1 MIQVVEG
8 RIDVEPGL
16 SLVASLLD
24 ELRSRYGEEDDDAP
38 SADDL
43 APPTG
48 LFFVALREGEAVG
61 CGGVKHFADGIG
73 EVKRMYVAPAARR
86 TGVAR
91 AVLAQV
97 EAEGRRRGYREL
109 RLETGT
115 LQPEA
120 IALYASVGFELIPC
134 WGIYEHFPLSRCMA
148 KSLPPAN
155 LPG

>member
-1 MIQVVEG
+1 VIQVIEG

-16 SLVASLLD
+16 SLVAALLD

-43 APPTG
+43 APPKG
-48 LFFVALREGEAVG
+48 SFYVAVREGEAVG
-61 CGGVKHFADGIG
+61 CGGIKHFADDIG
-73 EVKRMYVAPAARR
+73 EVKRMYVIPTARR

-97 EAEGRRRGYREL
+97 EDEGRRRGYREL

-148 KSLPPAN
+148 KVLS
-155 LPG
+155 

>member
-1 MIQVVEG
+1 VIQVVEG

-16 SLVASLLD
+16 SLVAALLD
-24 ELRSRYGEEDDDAP
+24 ELRSLYDDEDDDAP

-43 APPTG
+43 APPSG

-61 CGGVKHFADGIG
+61 CGGIKHFAEGIG
-73 EVKRMYVAPAARR
+73 EVKRMYVIPAARR

-91 AVLAQV
+91 AVLVEV

-120 IALYASVGFELIPC
+120 IALYASVGYELIRC

-148 KSLPPAN
+148 KPLS
-155 LPG
+155 